1 MGTDIRDLRT
11 GEREWS
17 DETYRIFGVSRESFD
32 ATYANVFA
40 LIHPDDRYRVTEG
53 RERTV
58 GGRCPEPTEYR
69 VIPPDGNVRHIY
81 REWELVRDDAGEP
94 VQLLGIAQD
103 VTQRRRTEDQL
114 RQAQK
119 MEAIGNLTGGMAHDF
134 NNMLGIIIGSLDLA
148 GPLVTENEEAS
159 ELVQEAID
167 AAIRG
172 AELTRALLAFARQQ
186 PLRPKRIA
194 PNELVSGIVQLFRRT
209 LGENIEITLALEE
222 KVWPVIVDAGQLE
235 ACLTNLAT
243 NARDAMPNGG
253 KLLFAVSNEHLD
265 AKYASVH
272 NEVMPGDYVAIE
284 VTDTGTGMIQEVADQ
299 IFEPFYTTKEIG
311 KGTGLGLSMVF
322 GFVKQTGG
330 HISVYSEPGI
340 GTTFRLYL
348 PRVAEERVAVAETQA
363 AAALRG
369 AGETVLVVED
379 NPRLRHVVMRQLS
392 ELGYKP
398 IEADGP
404 AAALAILERE
414 KIDLLFTDVVMPG
427 PLDGI
432 ALAKLAFERWPK
444 IKVVL
449 TSGFPGTK
457 LDDQLGPSNAA
468 VRLVS
473 KPYRAETLAGVLRE
487 ALDG

>member
-1 MGTDIRDLRT
+1 
-11 GEREWS
+11 
-17 DETYRIFGVSRESFD
+17 
-32 ATYANVFA
+32 
-40 LIHPDDRYRVTEG
+40 
-53 RERTV
+53 
-58 GGRCPEPTEYR
+58 
-69 VIPPDGNVRHIY
+69 
-81 REWELVRDDAGEP
+81 
-94 VQLLGIAQD
+94 
-103 VTQRRRTEDQL
+103 
-114 RQAQK
+114 
-119 MEAIGNLTGGMAHDF
+119 
-134 NNMLGIIIGSLDLA
+134 
-148 GPLVTENEEAS
+148 
-159 ELVQEAID
+159 
-167 AAIRG
+167 
-172 AELTRALLAFARQQ
+172 
-186 PLRPKRIA
+186 
-194 PNELVSGIVQLFRRT
+194 
-209 LGENIEITLALEE
+209 
-222 KVWPVIVDAGQLE
+222 
-235 ACLTNLAT
+235 LTNLAT

-340 GTTFRLYL
+340 GTTFRLFL
-348 PRVAEERVAVAETQA
+348 PRVAEERAAVVETQA

-392 ELGYKP
+392 ELEYKP

-473 KPYRAETLAGVLRE
+473 KPYRAEALAGVLRE